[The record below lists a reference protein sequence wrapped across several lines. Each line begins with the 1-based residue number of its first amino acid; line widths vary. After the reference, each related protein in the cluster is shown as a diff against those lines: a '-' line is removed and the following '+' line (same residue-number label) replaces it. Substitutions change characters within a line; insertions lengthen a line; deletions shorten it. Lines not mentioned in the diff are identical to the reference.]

1 MNGSTGF
8 QAFKIAAF
16 ALLFQAFCLAQ
27 TTQGLI
33 SGRILDTQSG
43 RAIADATIRCTIA
56 GGGSAVVGHSGAAG
70 YFVLPLLSPGPYRL
84 RVEAQKYQAAE
95 VHQLEVPVAGRLD
108 LQFRLRPESDVWQAG
123 QYRSVFLP
131 NSEALLTFYG
141 PDVDTSRTASFAT
154 PHANRGALEA
164 SISQVIDPIQV
175 SDFPLA
181 GRDIYTTL
189 ILQPGVSA
197 GTANARGLGLAV
209 SGQRPTASNFL
220 LDGAENNN
228 YLVSGPLNSVAPES
242 VQEYRISTNNFS
254 AEYGRTVGVLAN
266 AVTRAGGSGWH
277 GLGYFYARN
286 SVVNANDLQRNLAGI
301 SRPTLH
307 EAEPGFEVGG
317 PILRNRLFASASVE
331 YLGSHGYGDPVTIY
345 LPSTGF
351 YNFLSSLSTQFTPGV
366 AYTRQL
372 LAAHPGPVPDSPAL
386 SAPIDVALP
395 NFVNRWLA
403 LERLDYNLPGGKHRI
418 SWRSNQSRLERPDFI
433 WSPYQGFNAPLNDNT
448 FGVVG
453 SVTSAFS
460 PTVTNEARA
469 SFTTDELAWDRPHP
483 EIATLASSDQTLLP
497 GSLAFYSYR
506 NRSRTAEISDGV
518 VWSRGRHLLQFGG
531 GLLLRGIDGA
541 LTAGRDGRY
550 TFDTILQ
557 FATGSPSSY
566 SAVLDRAS
574 LPTTYQQPAYD
585 RTYRYTQFQFYA
597 QDTLRATRRLT
608 VNYGVRYENFGA
620 PTNTG
625 SVKDALFVPGSG
637 PTLSARIAGG
647 TLVTP
652 SGDEQIYG
660 SDNRGW
666 AARLGGSYDLTG
678 KGTFLVRGA
687 YGIFYDRPFDNLWA
701 NTRLNNTALANFDIL
716 ADNVNYLAPPQLSTY
731 LLQRG
736 NTGFPNITWVDSGLR
751 NAYVQSFFLGLQKE
765 VSSALT
771 VEVNGTGTLGRKLL
785 TTDTF
790 NRGFADNPNLPTI
803 FYRAN
808 QGDSD
813 YAGLQML
820 ARYRA
825 RAVQFQAAYTW
836 SHSIDN
842 QSTPLAGDFFDL
854 AFVRLTSGSAYEA
867 PAAFTIQGDS
877 RGDRGSS
884 DFDQRHNLVLS
895 AIVNLPQPR
904 GAGWWKWIGR
914 DWRVATIQSYRSGF
928 PYTVYSGNQISGI
941 ANRRAN
947 LANPAAIFLDTN
959 VPGGEQLLNRDAF
972 GEPATGNG
980 NLGRNALGGP
990 GLFNVDVSLDRA
1002 IPFHWP
1008 GEAGRLHFRADA
1020 FNFLNHANLG
1030 NPDPLLGDF
1039 GPSGF
1044 GFAQFGRKAA
1054 PTGFPGLLPLNE
1066 TARQI
1071 QLMLRLEW

>member
-1 MNGSTGF
+1 MMGHLGCRVSFLACFLPVLATL
-8 QAFKIAAF
+8 AT
-16 ALLFQAFCLAQ
+16 AQ

-33 SGRILDTQSG
+33 SGRIVDSQSG
-43 RAIADATIRCTIA
+43 RAVAGATVRCTVL
-56 GGGSAVVGHSGAAG
+56 GGGSPVLGHSGPAG
-70 YFVLPLLSPGPYRL
+70 YFVLPLLSPGTYRL
-84 RVEAQKYQAAE
+84 RVEASKYQAAE
-95 VHQLEVPVAGRLD
+95 VHQLEVPVAGQLD
-108 LQFRLRPESDVWQAG
+108 LQFHLRPESDVWQAG

-141 PDVDTSRTASFAT
+141 PDVDTSRTASFAAPRT
-154 PHANRGALEA
+154 NRGALEA
-164 SISQVIDPIQV
+164 SISQVVDPVQV
-175 SDFPLA
+175 SDLPLA
-181 GRDIYTTL
+181 GRDVYTTL
-189 ILQPGVSA
+189 ILQPGVAA

-209 SGQRPTASNFL
+209 SGQRPTESNFL
-220 LDGAENNN
+220 LDGAENHN

-254 AEYGRTVGVLAN
+254 AEYGRTAGVLAN
-266 AVTRAGGSGWH
+266 AVTRAGGSTWH
-277 GLGYFYARN
+277 GLGYFYAKN
-286 SVVNANDLQRNLAGI
+286 SVVNANDPLRNLAGI
-301 SRPTLH
+301 SRPSLH
-307 EAEPGFEVGG
+307 EAQAGFQAGG

-331 YLGSHGYGDPVTIY
+331 YLGSHGYGDPVTVNM
-345 LPSTGF
+345 PSTGF
-351 YNFLSSLSTQFTPGV
+351 YSYLASLDSQFTPGV

-372 LAAHPGPVPDSPAL
+372 LASHPGPVPQSPAL

-403 LERLDYNLPGGKHRI
+403 LERLDYAVPGGRHRVSARI
-418 SWRSNQSRLERPDFI
+418 SQARLERPDFI

-448 FGVVG
+448 FGLVG
-453 SVTSAFS
+453 SVTSSLS
-460 PTVTNEARA
+460 PNVTNEARA
-469 SFTTDELAWDRPHP
+469 SFNSDELSWNRPHP

-497 GSLAFYSYR
+497 GSLAFYAYR
-506 NRSRTAEISDGV
+506 NRSRTGEFSDGV
-518 VWSRGRHLLQFGG
+518 VWARAGHLLQFGG

-550 TFDTILQ
+550 TFDTVLQ
-557 FATGSPSSY
+557 FATGSPSGY
-566 SAVLDRAS
+566 STVLDRAS
-574 LPTTYQQPAYD
+574 LPNYKLPGYD

-597 QDTLRATRRLT
+597 QDTMRATRRLT
-608 VNYGVRYENFGA
+608 INYGIRYENFGT

-625 SVKDALFVPGSG
+625 SVKDALFVPGAGS
-637 PTLSARIAGG
+637 TLSARIASGS
-647 TLVTP
+647 LVTP
-652 SGDEQIYG
+652 TGDEQIYG
-660 SDNRGW
+660 ADNRGW
-666 AARLGGSYDLTG
+666 AARLGGSYDLAG
-678 KGTFLVRGA
+678 KGTLLVRGA

-701 NTRLNNTALANFDIL
+701 NTRLNGSALANFDIP
-716 ADNVNYLAPPQLSTY
+716 ADYVNYLAPPQLSTY
-731 LLQRG
+731 TLQRG
-736 NTGFPNITWVDSGLR
+736 NTGFPNSTWVDPGLR
-751 NAYVQSFFLGLQKE
+751 NAYVQSFFLGLQKQ
-765 VSSALT
+765 VSGALT
-771 VEVNGTGTLGRKLL
+771 VEANGTGTLGRRLL

-790 NRGFADNPNLPTI
+790 NRGFADNPNLPVV

-854 AFVRLTSGSAYEA
+854 AFVRLTSGQAYEA

-877 RGDRGSS
+877 RGDRGNS

-895 AIVNLPQPR
+895 AIADLPQPH
-904 GAGWWKWIGR
+904 GAGWWKWIAR
-914 DWRVATIQSYRSGF
+914 DWRVATLESFRSGF
-928 PYTVYSGNQISGI
+928 PYTVYSANQVGGI

-947 LANPAAIFLDTN
+947 LVSPAAIFLDTG

-972 GEPATGNG
+972 GEPVTGNG
-980 NLGRNALGGP
+980 NLGRNSLGGP
-990 GLFNVDVSLDRA
+990 GLFNIDVSLDRA
-1002 IPFHWP
+1002 IPLKWL
-1008 GEAGRLHFRADA
+1008 GETGRMHFRADA

-1039 GPSGF
+1039 GSTGF

>member
-1 MNGSTGF
+1 MIRLKGLRRVTPV
-8 QAFKIAAF
+8 
-16 ALLFQAFCLAQ
+16 ALLLAFPATFFAQ

-33 SGRILDTQSG
+33 SGRIVDTQSG
-43 RAIADATIRCTIA
+43 RAIADAVIRCTIA
-56 GGGSAVVGHSGAAG
+56 GGGSPLLGHSGPAG
-70 YFVLPLLSPGPYRL
+70 YFVLPLLSPGTYRL
-84 RVEAQKYQAAE
+84 RVEAPKYQAAE
-95 VHQLEVPVAGRLD
+95 VHQLEVRVAGRLD

-141 PDVDTSRTASFAT
+141 PDVDTSRTASFAA
-154 PHANRGALEA
+154 PRANRGALEA
-164 SISQVIDPIQV
+164 SISQVIDPMQI
-175 SDFPLA
+175 SDLPLA
-181 GRDIYTTL
+181 GRDVYTTL

-197 GTANARGLGLAV
+197 GTANARGLGLSV

-228 YLVSGPLNSVAPES
+228 YLVSGPLTSVAPEA

-254 AEYGRTVGVLAN
+254 AEYGRTAGVLAN
-266 AVTRAGGSGWH
+266 AVTRAGGAQWH
-277 GLGYFYARN
+277 GLAYFYAKN

-301 SRPTLH
+301 SRPSLH
-307 EAEPGFEVGG
+307 EAEPGFQAGG

-331 YLGSHGYGDPVTIY
+331 YLGSHGYGDPVTIQM
-345 LPSTGF
+345 PSTGF
-351 YNFLSSLSTQFTPGV
+351 YSYLSTLTPSFTPGV

-372 LAAHPGPVPDSPAL
+372 LASHPGPVPVSPAL
-386 SAPIDVALP
+386 SAPIDVSLP

-403 LERLDYNLPGGKHRI
+403 LERLDYVMPGGKHRI
-418 SWRSNQSRLERPDFI
+418 SARVIQSRLERPDFI
-433 WSPYQGFNAPLNDNT
+433 WSPYQGFNAPFNDNT

-453 SVTSAFS
+453 SVTSTLS
-460 PTVTNEARA
+460 PTLTNDARG
-469 SFTTDELAWDRPHP
+469 SFNSGAVQWDRPHP
-483 EIATLASSDQTLLP
+483 EIPTLASSDQTLLP
-497 GSLAFYSYR
+497 GSLAFYAYR
-506 NRSRTAEISDGV
+506 NRSRTGEFSDDV
-518 VWSRGRHLLQFGG
+518 VWARGRHLIQFGG

-541 LTAGRDGRY
+541 LTAGRDGRF
-550 TFDTILQ
+550 TFDTVLQ
-557 FATGSPSSY
+557 FATGSPSSF
-566 SAVLDRAS
+566 STVLDRAS
-574 LPTTYQQPAYD
+574 LPTYKLPGYD
-585 RTYRYTQFQFYA
+585 RNYRYTQLQFYA

-608 VNYGVRYENFGA
+608 FNYGVRYENFGA

-625 SVKDALFVPGSG
+625 SVKDALFVPGAG
-637 PTLSARIAGG
+637 ATLSARIAAGS
-647 TLVTP
+647 LMTP
-652 SGDEQIYG
+652 SGNEQIYG
-660 SDNRGW
+660 RDNRNW
-666 AARLGGSYDLTG
+666 ATRLGGSYDLTG
-678 KGTFLVRGA
+678 KGTLLVRGA

-701 NTRLNNTALANFDIL
+701 NARLNGSTLANFDIL
-716 ADNVNYLAPPQLSTY
+716 ADNTNYLAPPQLGTY
-731 LLQRG
+731 SLQRG
-736 NTGFPNITWVDSGLR
+736 NTGFPNLTWVDTGLR
-751 NAYVQSFFLGLQKE
+751 NAYVHNFFLGLQKQ
-765 VSSALT
+765 VSGALT
-771 VEVNGTGTLGRKLL
+771 VEVNGTGTLGRRLL

-790 NRGFADNPNLPTI
+790 NRGYADNPNLPVI

-854 AFVRLTSGSAYEA
+854 AFVRLTSGQAYEA

-884 DFDQRHNLVLS
+884 DFDQRHNLVLY
-895 AIVNLPQPR
+895 AIANLPQPR
-904 GAGWWKWIGR
+904 GAGWWKWIAR
-914 DWRVATIQSYRSGF
+914 DWRVATLESFRSGF
-928 PYTVYSGNQISGI
+928 PYTVYSANQTSGI

-947 LANPAAIFLDTN
+947 LVNPAAIFQDTS
-959 VPGGEQLLNRDAF
+959 VPGGEQILNPAAF

-990 GLFNVDVSLDRA
+990 GLFNIDVSLDRA
-1002 IPFHWP
+1002 IPLKWL

-1039 GPSGF
+1039 GPTGF